1 MVESSRNGASI
12 SRVDT
17 KNQTFRDVSLYAE
30 RIATLLKSPVVAKN
44 SDLEACLDDLL
55 GALYALV
62 FAKQAGFVH
71 RVDRP
76 IEISAVITHAEQVS
90 KGEVRVDGKWIAG
103 FQFNS
108 ALYRISATYHRTL
121 KLVIGKDGDIGT
133 LLMLKSSTDGQVTD
147 LKGLLGNREFRA
159 RSTAPRAGLHRRGV
173 FYQTILT

>member
-1 MVESSRNGASI
+1 MECRRVQGVVQSKASVMVESSRNGASI

-103 FQFNS
+103 FHFNS

-133 LLMLKSSTDGQVTD
+133 LLMLKSSTHGEEEE
-147 LKGLLGNREFRA
+147 LAKR
-159 RSTAPRAGLHRRGV
+159 
-173 FYQTILT
+173 

>member
-1 MVESSRNGASI
+1 
-12 SRVDT
+12 
-17 KNQTFRDVSLYAE
+17 LYAE
-30 RIATLLKSPVVAKN
+30 RISTLLKSPVVAKN

-62 FAKQAGFVH
+62 FAEQAGFVH

-76 IEISAVITHAEQVS
+76 IEISAVITRAEQVS

-103 FQFNS
+103 FHFNS

-133 LLMLKSSTDGQVTD
+133 LRPNAEELYSQ
-147 LKGLLGNREFRA
+147 
-159 RSTAPRAGLHRRGV
+159 
-173 FYQTILT
+173 